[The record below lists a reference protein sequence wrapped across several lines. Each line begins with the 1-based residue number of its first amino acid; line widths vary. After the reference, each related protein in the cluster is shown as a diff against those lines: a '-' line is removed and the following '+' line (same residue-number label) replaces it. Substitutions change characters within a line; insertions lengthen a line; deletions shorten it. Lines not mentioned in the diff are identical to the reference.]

1 MKLFT
6 VILAFLMTIGSQV
19 NSNEQFNLD
28 EWTFLSCQ
36 QRRDVGSDEL
46 RDWSFDNNFL
56 VRKDHTQ
63 IYAFFLEHNNCKLV
77 DRNKRLNCRNSEYNR
92 TLDINRFT
100 GEAHY
105 WFDGN
110 GDDVHFYTCR
120 AIEAPMF

>member
-6 VILAFLMTIGSQV
+6 VILSLLMTIGSQV

-92 TLDINRFT
+92 KLEINRFT
-100 GEAHY
+100 G
-105 WFDGN
+105 
-110 GDDVHFYTCR
+110 
-120 AIEAPMF
+120 

>member
-1 MKLFT
+1 M
-6 VILAFLMTIGSQV
+6 
-19 NSNEQFNLD
+19 
-28 EWTFLSCQ
+28 SCQ
-36 QRRDVGSDEL
+36 QRRDVGSNEL
-46 RDWSFDNNFL
+46 RDWSFDNSLL

-77 DRNKRLNCRNSEYNR
+77 GRNKRLNCKNSEYNR

-105 WFDGN
+105 WLDDN

-120 AIEAPMF
+120 AIEAPMFKVLNSANTYLTNRRIFCPCPYL